1 MSIGTEEFQ
10 QIISLLRGLDQ
21 TKDSQKRHEE
31 LKTLIVQMHSLMID
45 SAMKAAVSREKFREL
60 ETMVDCLAQSS
71 VSRDSFSQL
80 ETLVDSIAQTC
91 SSDFNSSSAAHHFIN
106 NQIQKL
112 CDQITQIYWHYD
124 STEYL
129 CEEVA
134 KFSVEIER
142 SLTIESKKLLQ
153 KQIDLVNVMRNE
165 NAAHKQQI
173 SQQIDSFFNIISQFQ
188 TSLNFEQTT

>member
-91 SSDFNSSSAAHHFIN
+91 SSDYNSSSAAHHFIN
-106 NQIQKL
+106 NQIQKF

-165 NAAHKQQI
+165 NSAHKQQI